1 MTQAPLAFT
10 PERSVLLLVDL
21 QARLM
26 PAIADHQAVVA
37 NALRLAQAAK
47 LLGIPVLGTEQNP
60 AGLGTNVEEIRALCT
75 HTLSKQHFDATR
87 EAHWPGFLPAD
98 RPDIVIA
105 GCEAHVCVLQ
115 TVLGLRRA
123 GSPVRLVRDA
133 IGSRSAANRDAAI
146 ARAQFHGAEPVTTEM
161 VIFEWLA
168 SAEHPR
174 FREALR
180 LVK

>member
-1 MTQAPLAFT
+1 MTSMPSSFAP
-10 PERSVLLLVDL
+10 ESSILLLIDL

-26 PAIADHQAVVA
+26 PAIAGHEVVVA
-37 NALRLAQAAK
+37 NALRLAQAAR

-60 AGLGTNVEEIRALCT
+60 AGLGPNVTEIREACT
-75 HTLSKQHFDATR
+75 DTLSKQFFDATR
-87 EAHWPGFLPAD
+87 EARWPGFLPAE
-98 RPDIVIA
+98 RPDIVVA

-115 TVLGLRRA
+115 TVMGLRRS
-123 GSPVRLVRDA
+123 GTSVRLVRDA
-133 IGSRSAANRDAAI
+133 IGSRSAASRDAAI
-146 ARAQFHGAEPVTTEM
+146 ARAEAHGAEPVTTEM

>member
-1 MTQAPLAFT
+1 MTRETIAFT
-10 PERSVLLLVDL
+10 PESSVLLLVDL

-26 PAIADHQAVVA
+26 PAIADHEAVVA
-37 NALRLAQAAK
+37 NALRLARAAT

-60 AGLGTNVEEIRALCT
+60 AGLGPNVAEIREACT
-75 HTLSKQHFDATR
+75 HTLAKQHFDATR
-87 EAHWPGFLPAD
+87 EAHWPGFLPAG
-98 RPDIVIA
+98 RPDIVVA

-115 TVLGLRRA
+115 TVMGLRRA
-123 GSPVRLVRDA
+123 GAPVRLVRDA
-133 IGSRSAANRDAAI
+133 IGSRSPASRDAAI
-146 ARAQFHGAEPVTTEM
+146 ARAQGHGAEPVTTEM

-174 FREALR
+174 FREVLR